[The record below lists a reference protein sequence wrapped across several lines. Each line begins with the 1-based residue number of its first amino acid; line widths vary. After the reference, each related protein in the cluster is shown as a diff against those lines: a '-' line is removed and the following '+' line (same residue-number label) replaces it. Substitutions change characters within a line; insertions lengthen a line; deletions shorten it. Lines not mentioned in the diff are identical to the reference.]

1 MTAPTCSICIEPFNK
16 TSRLHVECPTCSIS
30 VCRACVQTYALTQSS
45 EPFPCVNAPTCA
57 TQWTR
62 EFLDKNVTAVFR
74 AHTYRKHR
82 EKVLTDRERARLP
95 STQEDAFAVKEANTI
110 VSTATAEH
118 KALQLQSEQIQRDM
132 YRRERQIQLA
142 QEVIRSSGSRR
153 MPEENTLTYASETV
167 QSDEK
172 KKERATFVKP
182 CPAPS
187 CKGFLSTAWK
197 CGLCETW
204 TCPDCH
210 DWKGESTEKNTLH
223 VCDDGKVATARL
235 LAKEARPCP
244 KCGVSI
250 CKIEGCDQMFCTA
263 CNTGFN
269 WRTGKVHEGPVHNPH
284 YFEWLRTTGR
294 PLAAPAAAARAV
306 GGWCG
311 DHNEDHT
318 ITHAIRPTLRMR
330 GRAYDNPHHVAT
342 SDEIYLTEAWRIMRE
357 EEDTERREQS
367 VEEIFRVLRVD
378 YLCDTY
384 DNETWPVALQKAE
397 KDAAVRQTKADLRG
411 VYVAGARDLI
421 RQVLTP
427 PVDKAAIRKQ
437 VEELVAYCNTCRAD
451 ASKRFNRTFR
461 PLVIKQRREP
471 HELP

>member
-30 VCRACVQTYALTQSS
+30 LCRTCLQTYALTQST
-45 EPFPCVNAPTCA
+45 EPFPCVNAPTCT

-110 VSTATAEH
+110 VSTANAEL
-118 KALQLQSEQIQRDM
+118 KGLQSQLERIQLDI

-142 QEVIRSSGSRR
+142 HEVIRSSGSQR
-153 MPEENTLTYASETV
+153 MPEENRLTYASSTV
-167 QSDEK
+167 HRDEK

-204 TCPDCH
+204 TCPECH

-223 VCDDGKVATARL
+223 TCDDGKVATARL

-284 YFEWLRTTGR
+284 YFDWLRRTGR
-294 PLAAPAAAARAV
+294 PLTATAAGPPRECDGRALDYEIARALPLPHRRGIHSAH
-306 GGWCG
+306 GG
-311 DHNEDHT
+311 
-318 ITHAIRPTLRMR
+318 RP
-330 GRAYDNPHHVAT
+330 PT
-342 SDEIYLTEAWRIMRE
+342 SDEAYLTEAWRIMRE
-357 EEDTERREQS
+357 EEDADRRERS
-367 VEEIFRVLRVD
+367 VEEIFRVLRVE
-378 YLCDTY
+378 YLCDMY

-397 KDAAVRQTKADLRG
+397 KDAAVRQTRADLRG

-427 PVDKAAIRKQ
+427 GTSKADVRNQ
-437 VEELVAYCNTCRAD
+437 VEELVAYCNVCRAD
-451 ASKRFNRTFR
+451 ASKRFARVFR
-461 PLVIKQRREP
+461 PLKIEGRRDP